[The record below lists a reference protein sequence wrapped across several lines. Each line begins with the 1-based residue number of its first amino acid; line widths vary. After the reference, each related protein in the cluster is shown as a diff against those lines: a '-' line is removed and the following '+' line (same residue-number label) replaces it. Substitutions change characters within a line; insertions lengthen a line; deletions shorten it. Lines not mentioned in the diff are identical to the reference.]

1 MILDLKKQSNP
12 FSTGGGGVNFET
24 RIQALFAIALLTQS
38 CVPCLSQTMRA
49 KELKFQNKYDG
60 SNTDDF
66 VLVASNKAG
75 NVSKL
80 YAQIKHEITISESL
94 GSDAKNSTFS
104 EVINSAWKDFKS
116 EYFDK
121 NNDSIALITG
131 PLPKLDI
138 ANTLPVLEWAKYS
151 SSASD
156 FIKKSTT
163 QGFTSES
170 KLKKLK
176 ILRTQLEHANE
187 GEVITD
193 EELWEF
199 LRVFY
204 LVSFDLDVKH
214 SVVANLL
221 CSLIQCYSDESP
233 SLVLSKVITCVQEY
247 NQNAGKLTLE
257 NTPEEVK
264 ELFQVKSTI
273 NFEDDFLKFQDRA
286 RHIYHGISNTIQGF
300 HISRDEDLAK
310 ISEAI
315 NESNFVFVTGVRGAG
330 KSSIVKD
337 FISRKDK
344 DIPIFYLR
352 AEDLD
357 HSHLNDVF
365 SSIGMN
371 SNLSQIEGYFSLLPQ
386 KILVIESIEKV
397 LELDHQD
404 AFIDLLQ
411 FIRRQAGWTIIATG
425 RDYAFQQ
432 LSFNFLQPNEIKFS
446 SVNIVGFSEEQV
458 QQVCE
463 HIPELKALISN
474 DALIDILRIPFFI
487 EIAVRAIGNGAQFQT
502 GDTENDFRKT
512 VWSSVIAKDQD
523 RKSGMPI
530 KRRKTFIEIATERAK
545 KMVFGISPDPFDPEV
560 ISKLE
565 EDNLIYR
572 DQTNSTI
579 SLPHDVLEDW
589 ALEEFIEDQYKQ
601 NSDNLGGFLAVIGS
615 EPAISRAFRLW
626 LYHRLQFDESTYD
639 FVENILNAKDI
650 QRFWKDETIAA
661 ILQND
666 TPGAFLERMKDI
678 LLQEDCALLI
688 RFCFILRITCQ
699 RPTSR
704 FNDHLII
711 DEKSGIIKNLFLKPT
726 GKGWEAL
733 INFIYEVKNKL
744 SKSSINHI
752 VELINEWCE
761 VINIYDDI
769 PEEARIVGLLAIWL
783 LEPLKNDYGNET
795 IREKILSVLLKVS
808 PKIENEFDQ
817 LMLEDVFISRV
828 NSRRLNYVEQLTSMA
843 LVGIHVPLL
852 CKFRPDFITKLAMHK
867 WLLEDDK
874 DPYRYQGIGTDEFF
888 GLKDDRDFF
897 PASGAKGPFLYLL
910 QHHPRKGLDFI
921 LNLCNLTSKN
931 YAESEFANPTEE
943 DRFSSKVAV
952 TQIKIKMN
960 DGKLINQY
968 TSSYLWQGYRGNSTL
983 PYLLQ
988 CALMALENWLI
999 DYVSEV
1005 GETNQ
1010 ISWIYDYLLRNSNS
1024 VMITSVLSS
1033 VAIGFPLKVNKSAF
1047 PILNAIELYSI
1058 DLARVAQELGGNEQN
1073 WFAFNRNIM
1082 SEIYIEERRCAALR
1096 PWRKESLETLLTR
1109 LQFDNDSRN
1118 EVLSIVDNLKDIA
1131 AIRNEKNLRYLINR
1145 IDTRTWEAVDDT
1157 ENNCIR
1163 LQNTSEL
1170 PDDLK
1175 QDQNKFIEKFNFDNS
1190 IINLHLWSKK
1200 LFEENVYEEK
1210 YFPSYTDA
1218 LDAAKK
1224 LLIDLEN
1231 GKKSDYLNLAIG
1243 TLATVAAILIRDKL
1257 DNLDHQSIEWCIDI
1271 VLESAVTYADAIN
1284 EATRFDKTDN
1294 WGSGACAFV
1303 LSKLFSLDLDKEQ
1316 KDDLKF
1322 TLATALTHANL
1333 NVCSLAAKGVREFLW
1348 SIDSELASNYLKGIV
1363 EYAKFRKEESKNQR
1377 FHYSHEKE
1385 LEISYKEYKKQ
1396 INIFRSCLAYSTFTI
1411 NVDEINLEKYSSW
1424 FIHLSILMIPLSPKD
1439 KIHIDLFY
1447 KIVNFIFDAEYNE
1460 YRIDDERKINHEL
1473 QKQIQDCFLEQLIYS
1488 KNNHFTPFKELLTS
1502 GCLRA
1507 PSFIYL
1513 LKLLFESY
1521 AEKEKDFDAIW
1532 SLWKI
1537 LEPELHKIAMNDVNE
1552 HYHRL
1557 QSDLNRLLRG
1567 GLYANTTWTGHEN
1580 EREFIGKGVENL
1592 LVFSKKSGNNS
1603 HVFMGLS
1610 SLLYNFYDLFFDQG
1624 VQILADKFTKNS
1636 ELIAKQLNTAFYLEM
1651 SIARY
1656 LQVENRGMLS
1666 QKMYQICLT
1675 LLTGIIETGSA
1686 RAYYL
1691 RDHLV
1696 RSRKI
1701 MN

>member
-24 RIQALFAIALLTQS
+24 RIQASFAIALLTQS
-38 CVPCLSQTMRA
+38 CVPCLSQMMRA

-66 VLVASNKAG
+66 VLVASDKAG
-75 NVSKL
+75 NLSKL

-104 EVINSAWKDFKS
+104 DVMSSAWKDFKS
-116 EYFDK
+116 ESFDK

-131 PLPKLDI
+131 PISKLDI

-156 FIKKSTT
+156 FIKKTNT

-176 ILRTQLEHANE
+176 ILRTQLAYANGGQE
-187 GEVITD
+187 ISD

-199 LRVFY
+199 LRIFY
-204 LVSFDLDVKH
+204 LVSFDLDTKH
-214 SVVANLL
+214 SVIANLL
-221 CSLIQCYSDESP
+221 CSLIQSYSNESP
-233 SLVLSKVITCVQEY
+233 SLVLSKVITCVQDF
-247 NQNAGKLTLE
+247 NQNAGTLTLE
-257 NTPEEVK
+257 NVPEEVK
-264 ELFQVKSTI
+264 ALFKVKSAV
-273 NFEDDFLKFQDRA
+273 NFEDDFLKLQDRA
-286 RHIYHGISNTIQGF
+286 RHIYRGISNTIQGF
-300 HISRDEDLAK
+300 HVSRDSELAE
-310 ISEAI
+310 ISEAF

-330 KSSIVKD
+330 KSGLVKD
-337 FISRKDK
+337 FISSKGKDV
-344 DIPIFYLR
+344 PVFYLR
-352 AEDLD
+352 TEDLD
-357 HSHLNDVF
+357 RSHLNDVF

-411 FIRRQAGWTIIATG
+411 FTRRQAGWTIIATG

-446 SVNIVGFSEEQV
+446 SVNIEGFSEKQV
-458 QQVCE
+458 RQVCE
-463 HIPELKALISN
+463 HVPELKTLVSN
-474 DALIDILRIPFFI
+474 DALVNILEIPFFI
-487 EIAVRAIGNGAQFQT
+487 EIAIRAIGNGAQFQT

-530 KRRKTFIEIATERAK
+530 KRRKTFIEIATQRAK
-545 KMVFGISPDPFDPEV
+545 RMVFGISVDPFDPEV

-626 LYHRLQFDESTYD
+626 LYHRLQFDKSTYD
-639 FVENILNAKDI
+639 FVEKILNANDI

-666 TPGAFLERMKDI
+666 TPRAFLERMKDI
-678 LLQEDCALLI
+678 LLQDDCALLI

-699 RPTSR
+699 SPTSR
-704 FNDHLII
+704 FNDHLTI
-711 DEKSGIIKNLFLKPT
+711 DEKSGIIKNLFLKPS

-733 INFIYEVKNKL
+733 IKFIYEVRNKL

-783 LEPLKNDYGNET
+783 LDPLKNDYGNE
-795 IREKILSVLLKVS
+795 IGREKILSVLLKVS

-817 LMLEDVFISRV
+817 LMLKDVFISRV

-852 CKFRPDFITKLAMHK
+852 CKFRPDFITKLAIHK
-867 WLLEDDK
+867 WLLEDDN
-874 DPYRYQGIGTDEFF
+874 DPYRYQGIGTDKFF

-952 TQIKIKMN
+952 TQIKIKLN

-1033 VAIGFPLKVNKSAF
+1033 VAVGFPLKVNKSAF

-1058 DLARVAQELGGNEQN
+1058 DLTRAAQEMGGNEQN

-1082 SEIYIEERRCAALR
+1082 SEIYIEDRRCAALR
-1096 PWRKESLETLLTR
+1096 PWRKETLETLLTR
-1109 LQFDNDSRN
+1109 LQFDIDLRN

-1131 AIRNEKNLRYLINR
+1131 TIRNEKNLRYLINR
-1145 IDTRTWEAVDDT
+1145 IDTRTWKAVDDT

-1175 QDQNKFIEKFNFDNS
+1175 QDQSKFIEKFNFDNS

-1210 YFPSYTDA
+1210 YFPSYIDA

-1224 LLIDLEN
+1224 LLIDLEK

-1243 TLATVAAILIRDKL
+1243 TLATVAAILIRDEL

-1271 VLESAVTYADAIN
+1271 VLESAVIYADAIN
-1284 EATRFDKTDN
+1284 EATQFDKTDN

-1333 NVCSLAAKGVREFLW
+1333 NVSSLAAKGVREFLW
-1348 SIDSELASNYLKGIV
+1348 SIDSELASNYLIGII
-1363 EYAKFRKEESKNQR
+1363 EYAKFRKEESKNQK

-1411 NVDEINLEKYSSW
+1411 NIDEVNLEKYSSW

-1439 KIHIDLFY
+1439 KMHIDLFY

-1460 YRIDDERKINHEL
+1460 YRTDDDRKINHDLE
-1473 QKQIQDCFLEQLIYS
+1473 KQIQDCFLEQLIYS

-1552 HYHRL
+1552 HYHGL

-1592 LVFSKKSGNNS
+1592 LVFSKNSGNNS

-1624 VQILADKFTKNS
+1624 VQILADKFTKDS